1 MIIIEHNPNDD
12 LNRIMIY
19 GILSRV
25 PVALALS
32 DSWTIKSKSCR
43 LTLYFPPNNNFE
55 EFAIDDYIMKKKRQ
69 VYPRLMRLVINI
81 ILSPFFIFSHFMG
94 IIPSMS

>member
-12 LNRIMIY
+12 LNRIMIN
-19 GILSRV
+19 GISLSRV

-43 LTLYFPPNNNFE
+43 LTPYFPPNNFE

-69 VYPRLMRLVINI
+69 VSPCLMRLVINI
-81 ILSPFFIFSHFMG
+81 ILSRLLIFSNFMG
-94 IIPSMS
+94 YS

>member
-12 LNRIMIY
+12 LNRIMIH

-25 PVALALS
+25 PVTVALALS

-69 VYPRLMRLVINI
+69 VWPRLMTARLVINI
-81 ILSPFFIFSHFMG
+81 ILSRLLIFSTFMG
-94 IIPSMS
+94 YS

>member
-12 LNRIMIY
+12 LNRIMIN
-19 GILSRV
+19 GISLSRV

-43 LTLYFPPNNNFE
+43 STPCFPPPNNLE
-55 EFAIDDYIMKKKRQ
+55 EFPIDD
-69 VYPRLMRLVINI
+69 
-81 ILSPFFIFSHFMG
+81 
-94 IIPSMS
+94 